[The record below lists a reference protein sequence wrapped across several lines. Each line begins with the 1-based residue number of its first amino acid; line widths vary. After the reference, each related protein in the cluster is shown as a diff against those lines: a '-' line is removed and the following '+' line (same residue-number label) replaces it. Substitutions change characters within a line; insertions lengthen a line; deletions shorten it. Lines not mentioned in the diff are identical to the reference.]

1 MSYNEMKALAVHV
14 AVSPFGAY
22 NGVTKMDREDI
33 EYMIHEFGW
42 ETVSDFFE
50 LYQRIYHVD
59 VSKQLEW
66 IEEIVQEMN

>member
-14 AVSPFGAY
+14 AVD
-22 NGVTKMDREDI
+22 VTKMDRENI
-33 EYMIHEFGW
+33 EYMIHEFG
-42 ETVSDFFE
+42 ENTVHDFFDF
-50 LYQRIYHVD
+50 YHRIFLAD